1 VQHYNSGLDGDMAGG
16 IVPEYNVSKV
26 LKDPLGLNVLIN
38 DSSYAN
44 PNRYFA
50 HYVFYKYYR
59 VVPLFLQNF
68 TSPINSVYIANAI
81 IKTLIQLCYI
91 ILLAKFCNPTI
102 SIFNKKNLLSM
113 AIITPLFQTNGYR
126 SYIGIIDPSPTYTF
140 FYALPLLIFLIFV
153 FIIYYKII
161 KNCKLTLF
169 QICILIILLFYIPLS
184 GPLLPGIQLVLSIV
198 TIGFLLF
205 NKQAYNYYKNILNL
219 SLKYQLNLIFIL
231 INLLCIYSL
240 YIGQNNVIFTSN
252 QISIIERYLKLPIGL
267 YNIITQKLSYSLL
280 IGNILISYLFLS
292 NNKILKQKLTLL
304 LISILSFSV
313 IYILLLPLGGYKD
326 YRPYIIRYDTF
337 MPISILIFIG
347 YLFSSL
353 NVISIDDLSKKQIYV
368 SILLCISFIFINSDK
383 IYFNKNQC
391 EKESLSYISNSKKD
405 TVFLNNN
412 CNVLGWANQSNLN
425 NELNSK
431 LLKIWN
437 ITSSKKTI
445 IFINPN

>member
-1 VQHYNSGLDGDMAGG
+1 MYL
-16 IVPEYNVSKV
+16 
-26 LKDPLGLNVLIN
+26 
-38 DSSYAN
+38 
-44 PNRYFA
+44 
-50 HYVFYKYYR
+50 
-59 VVPLFLQNF
+59 
-68 TSPINSVYIANAI
+68 ANAI

-91 ILLAKFCNPTI
+91 IMLAKFCNPNI

-140 FYALPLLIFLIFV
+140 FYALPLLVLLFFV

-161 KNCKLTLF
+161 NNRKLTPF

-184 GPLLPGIQLVLSIV
+184 GPLLPGIQLVLSIA
-198 TIGFLLF
+198 TFGFLLF
-205 NKQAYNYYKNILNL
+205 NKQVNYYYKNILNV
-219 SLKYQLNLIFIL
+219 SLKHQLNLIIIF

-240 YIGQNNVIFTSN
+240 YIGQNNVIFSSN
-252 QISIIERYLKLPIGL
+252 QISIIDRYLDLPIGL
-267 YNIITQKLSYSLL
+267 YNIITQKLSISLL
-280 IGNILISYLFLS
+280 IGNILISYLFLA

-313 IYILLLPLGGYKD
+313 IYTLLLPLGGYKD

-337 MPISILIFIG
+337 MPISLLLFIA

-353 NVISIDDLSKKQIYV
+353 SIINFDGISKKHIYISILS
-368 SILLCISFIFINSDK
+368 CISFIFINSDK
-383 IYFNKNQC
+383 IDFNKNQC
-391 EKESLSYISNSKKD
+391 EKETLSFISNSKKD

-412 CNVLGWANQSNLN
+412 CNVLGWANQPILN

-437 ITSSKKTI
+437 ITSTKKTI
-445 IFINPN
+445 IYCNAN